1 MSKLAL
7 LTFASLLL
15 LAIVVPNCGQ
25 NNGRGHQ
32 EQQAAAA
39 EHETGATSSESFNI
53 MSFVLGL
60 LVLYLATKLLA
71 SQNEPNVCVYGKKIR
86 AHLWQLIERM
96 TKAFFK
102 PYG

>member
-39 EHETGATSSESFNI
+39 EPETGDTNSESFNI

-60 LVLYLATKLLA
+60 LVLYFATKLMA

-86 AHLWQLIERM
+86 AYLWQLIERM
-96 TKAFFK
+96 TKVF
-102 PYG
+102 